1 MPVQTPG
8 QAMRDVAKAKESIP
22 RPNSEISVPST
33 CSGRF
38 IQTERSLA
46 RAHRHFVV
54 TQSLERGMWD

>member
-46 RAHRHFVV
+46 RA
-54 TQSLERGMWD
+54 QSLERGMWD

>member
-1 MPVQTPG
+1 MG
-8 QAMRDVAKAKESIP
+8 DVEKAKESILK
-22 RPNSEISVPST
+22 PNSEIPLTST

-46 RAHRHFVV
+46 RAYSHFVA